1 MKQTSSAKDIHKLIS
16 TAGLLII
23 DALVLSE
30 IIAAR
35 NKEVP
40 TLSILLRSANLKKE
54 IENSWQYIIKK
65 INYQPVLQIALDVL
79 RNMSASPTLDKQL
92 RNLVELAYD
101 MASSRVL
108 LRHDLFG
115 RIYHR
120 LLLGELVKYYATY
133 YTSIPAARL
142 LARLLVNLPSTL
154 DAKDVPPKYGGE
166 PLRVVD
172 FACGSGTLLSA
183 VYKELDTLHRI
194 SSERLRIDELH
205 KYLIE
210 EGLWGFDV
218 LHHAVHLAA
227 TVLFLHNPIPV
238 DKSKLYALRLGD
250 GDGRYLGSIN
260 FLTSPKLSGDMVLA
274 GQIAGGIE
282 EVSVSKREAASIEL
296 PLFHICI
303 MNPPFT
309 RSVGGNL
316 LFGSLPKKERAALR
330 KRLSEILNEKGLAG
344 IGQAGLG
351 AVFVFLAD
359 EYLVEGGRI
368 GLVLPRAVLSG
379 VAWEKVREKLLSSY
393 HIEYIITSYEINNQ
407 WNFSENTDLSEIL
420 LVARKRRAEE
430 EAGFTIFAN
439 LWRKPKNELE
449 SIHLGSQL
457 KQLHQSAALY
467 NIENSNVSQH
477 SLKLQGAKIGEAYSA
492 RLEDLNFGVYNF
504 FSQMELNRTSIL
516 LRKGIVYTPDQG
528 IVGHVK
534 LTTLSNL
541 GAEIGPDRRQVHS
554 VFRLGDKTSQ
564 TMYKALWGYDSNTMN
579 TISQRPNAYL
589 EPVNAGQARELWSK
603 RGKLLIVERA
613 RLNTF
618 PVLAVYSD
626 EPVLS
631 NVWWPIKLDND
642 VGKFLAIWIN
652 STFGFLL
659 LSSIAEVTQGPWVDF
674 KKRYLADL
682 PVLDVNK
689 LKRHQKE
696 AFLQL
701 YDKLVYGRKIC
712 ELRFKALPEEFA
724 QPDARKIIDEEI
736 CNILGLKLNLGT
748 LYRMLSTEPMLTG

>member
-40 TLSILLRSANLKKE
+40 TLSILLQSANLKKE

-296 PLFHICI
+296 PLYHICI

-316 LFGSLPKKERAALR
+316 LFGSLPKRERAALR

-359 EYLVEGGRI
+359 KYLVEGGRI

-420 LVARKRRAEE
+420 LIARKRRAEE

-528 IVGHVK
+528 IVGHIK
-534 LTTLSNL
+534 LTTLSDL
-541 GAEIGPDRRQVHS
+541 GATIGPDVKQVHS
-554 VFRLGDKTSQ
+554 VFRRESARSFYNAFWD
-564 TMYKALWGYDSNTMN
+564 YDSNLVN
-579 TISQRPNAYL
+579 TIQQRPNSYL
-589 EPVNAGQARELWSK
+589 EPKDSRKARQLWTK
-603 RGKLLIVERA
+603 RGQLLIVERA
-613 RLNTF
+613 WLKTY
-618 PVLAVYSD
+618 PVLAIHLNNA
-626 EPVLS
+626 VLS
-631 NVWWPIKLDND
+631 NVWWPVKLDD
-642 VGKFLAIWIN
+642 ISLSKFLSVWIN

-659 LSSIAEVTQGPWVDF
+659 FSSIAEVTRGPWIKI
-674 KKRYLADL
+674 KKKYLQNMY
-682 PVLDVNK
+682 VLDINK
-689 LKRHQKE
+689 LNKHQRD
-696 AFLQL
+696 ALLQL
-701 YDKLVYGRKIC
+701 YDKQVTSAKIS
-712 ELRFKALPEEFA
+712 ELRFKAPPEEFA

>member
-40 TLSILLRSANLKKE
+40 TLSILLQSANLKKE

-528 IVGHVK
+528 IVGHIK
-534 LTTLSNL
+534 LTTLSDL
-541 GAEIGPDRRQVHS
+541 GATIGPDVKQVHS
-554 VFRLGDKTSQ
+554 VFRRESARSFYNAFWD
-564 TMYKALWGYDSNTMN
+564 YDSNLVN
-579 TISQRPNAYL
+579 TIQQRPNSYL
-589 EPVNAGQARELWSK
+589 EPKDSRKARQLWTK
-603 RGKLLIVERA
+603 RGQLLIVERA
-613 RLNTF
+613 WLKTY
-618 PVLAVYSD
+618 PVLAIHLNNA
-626 EPVLS
+626 VLS
-631 NVWWPIKLDND
+631 NVWWPVKLDD
-642 VGKFLAIWIN
+642 ISLSKFLSVWIN

-659 LSSIAEVTQGPWVDF
+659 FSSIAEVTRGPWIKI
-674 KKRYLADL
+674 KKKYLQNMY
-682 PVLDVNK
+682 VLDINK
-689 LKRHQKE
+689 LNKHQRD
-696 AFLQL
+696 ALLQL
-701 YDKLVYGRKIC
+701 YDKQVASAKIS
-712 ELRFKALPEEFA
+712 ELRFKAPPEEFA

>member
-40 TLSILLRSANLKKE
+40 TLSILLQSANLKKE

-316 LFGSLPKKERAALR
+316 LFGSLPKRERAALR

-359 EYLVEGGRI
+359 KYLVEGGRI

-420 LVARKRRAEE
+420 LIARKRRAEE

-457 KQLHQSAALY
+457 KHLHQSAALY

-528 IVGHVK
+528 IVGHIK
-534 LTTLSNL
+534 LTTLSDL
-541 GAEIGPDRRQVHS
+541 GATIGPDVKQVHS
-554 VFRLGDKTSQ
+554 VFRRESARSFYNAFWD
-564 TMYKALWGYDSNTMN
+564 YDSNLVN
-579 TISQRPNAYL
+579 TIQQRPNSYL
-589 EPVNAGQARELWSK
+589 EPKDSRKARQLWTK
-603 RGKLLIVERA
+603 RGQLLIVERA
-613 RLNTF
+613 WLKTY
-618 PVLAVYSD
+618 PVLAIHLNNA
-626 EPVLS
+626 VLS
-631 NVWWPIKLDND
+631 NVWWPVKLDD
-642 VGKFLAIWIN
+642 ISLSKFLSVWIN

-659 LSSIAEVTQGPWVDF
+659 FSSIAEVTRGPWIKI
-674 KKRYLADL
+674 KKKYLQNMY
-682 PVLDVNK
+682 VLDINK
-689 LKRHQKE
+689 LNKHQRD
-696 AFLQL
+696 ALLQL
-701 YDKLVYGRKIC
+701 YDKQVASAKIS

>member
-35 NKEVP
+35 RKEVP
-40 TLSILLRSANLKKE
+40 TLSILLQSANLKKE

-316 LFGSLPKKERAALR
+316 LFGSLPKRERAALR

-359 EYLVEGGRI
+359 KYLVEGGRI

-393 HIEYIITSYEINNQ
+393 HTEYIITSYEINNQ

-457 KQLHQSAALY
+457 KHLHQSAALY

-528 IVGHVK
+528 IVGHIK
-534 LTTLSNL
+534 LTTLSDL
-541 GAEIGPDRRQVHS
+541 GATIGPDVKQVHS
-554 VFRLGDKTSQ
+554 VFRRESARSFYNAFWD
-564 TMYKALWGYDSNTMN
+564 YDSNLVN
-579 TISQRPNAYL
+579 TIQQRPNSYL
-589 EPVNAGQARELWSK
+589 EPKDSRKARQLWTK
-603 RGKLLIVERA
+603 RGQLLIVERA
-613 RLNTF
+613 WLKTY
-618 PVLAVYSD
+618 PVLAIHLNNA
-626 EPVLS
+626 VLS
-631 NVWWPIKLDND
+631 NVWWPVKLDD
-642 VGKFLAIWIN
+642 ISLSKFLSVWIN

-659 LSSIAEVTQGPWVDF
+659 FSSIAEVTRGPWIKI
-674 KKRYLADL
+674 KKKYLQNMY
-682 PVLDVNK
+682 VLDINK
-689 LKRHQKE
+689 LNKHQRD
-696 AFLQL
+696 ALLQL
-701 YDKLVYGRKIC
+701 YDKQVASAKIS

>member
-35 NKEVP
+35 RKEVP
-40 TLSILLRSANLKKE
+40 TLSILLQSANLKKE
-54 IENSWQYIIKK
+54 IENSWQYIIEK

-316 LFGSLPKKERAALR
+316 LFGSLPKRERAALR

-359 EYLVEGGRI
+359 KYLVEGGRI

-420 LVARKRRAEE
+420 LIARKRRAEE

-528 IVGHVK
+528 IVGHIK
-534 LTTLSNL
+534 LTTLSDL
-541 GAEIGPDRRQVHS
+541 GATIGPDVKQVHS
-554 VFRLGDKTSQ
+554 VFRRESARSFYNAFWD
-564 TMYKALWGYDSNTMN
+564 YDSNLVN
-579 TISQRPNAYL
+579 TIQQRPNSYL
-589 EPVNAGQARELWSK
+589 EPKDSRKARQLWTK
-603 RGKLLIVERA
+603 RGQLLIVERA
-613 RLNTF
+613 WLKTY
-618 PVLAVYSD
+618 PVLAIHLNNA
-626 EPVLS
+626 VLS
-631 NVWWPIKLDND
+631 NVWWPVKLDD
-642 VGKFLAIWIN
+642 ISLSKFLSVWIN

-659 LSSIAEVTQGPWVDF
+659 FSSIAEVTRGPWIKI
-674 KKRYLADL
+674 KKKYLQNMY
-682 PVLDVNK
+682 VLDINK
-689 LKRHQKE
+689 LNKHQRD
-696 AFLQL
+696 ALLQL
-701 YDKLVYGRKIC
+701 YDKQVASAKIS

>member
-40 TLSILLRSANLKKE
+40 TLSILLQSANLKKE

-528 IVGHVK
+528 IVGHIK
-534 LTTLSNL
+534 LTTLSDL
-541 GAEIGPDRRQVHS
+541 GATIGPDVKQVHS
-554 VFRLGDKTSQ
+554 VFRRESARSFYNAFWD
-564 TMYKALWGYDSNTMN
+564 YDSNLVN
-579 TISQRPNAYL
+579 TIQQRPNSYL
-589 EPVNAGQARELWSK
+589 EPKDSRKARQLWTK
-603 RGKLLIVERA
+603 RGQLLIVERA
-613 RLNTF
+613 WLKTY
-618 PVLAVYSD
+618 PVLAIHLNNA
-626 EPVLS
+626 VLS
-631 NVWWPIKLDND
+631 NVWWPVKLDD
-642 VGKFLAIWIN
+642 ISLSKFLSVWIN

-659 LSSIAEVTQGPWVDF
+659 FSSIAEVTRGPWIKI
-674 KKRYLADL
+674 KKKYLQNMY
-682 PVLDVNK
+682 VLDINK
-689 LKRHQKE
+689 LNKHQRD
-696 AFLQL
+696 ALLQL
-701 YDKLVYGRKIC
+701 YDKQVTSAKIS
-712 ELRFKALPEEFA
+712 ELRFKSPPEEFA

>member
-35 NKEVP
+35 RKEVP
-40 TLSILLRSANLKKE
+40 TLSILLQSANLKKE

-79 RNMSASPTLDKQL
+79 RNMSASPTFDKQL

-359 EYLVEGGRI
+359 KYLVEGGRI

-420 LVARKRRAEE
+420 LIARKRRAEE
-430 EAGFTIFAN
+430 EAVFTIFAN

-457 KQLHQSAALY
+457 KHLHQSAALY

-528 IVGHVK
+528 IVGHIK
-534 LTTLSNL
+534 LTTLSDL
-541 GAEIGPDRRQVHS
+541 GATIGPDVKQVHS
-554 VFRLGDKTSQ
+554 VFRRESARSFYNAFWD
-564 TMYKALWGYDSNTMN
+564 YDSNLVN
-579 TISQRPNAYL
+579 TIQQRPNSYL
-589 EPVNAGQARELWSK
+589 EPKDSRKARQLLTK
-603 RGKLLIVERA
+603 RGQLLIVERA
-613 RLNTF
+613 WLKTY
-618 PVLAVYSD
+618 PVLAIHLNNA
-626 EPVLS
+626 VLS
-631 NVWWPIKLDND
+631 NVWWPVKLDD
-642 VGKFLAIWIN
+642 ISLSKFLSVWIN

-659 LSSIAEVTQGPWVDF
+659 FSSIAEVTRGPWIKI
-674 KKRYLADL
+674 KKKYLQNMY
-682 PVLDVNK
+682 VLDINK
-689 LKRHQKE
+689 LNKHQRD
-696 AFLQL
+696 ALLQL
-701 YDKLVYGRKIC
+701 YDKQVTSAKIS
-712 ELRFKALPEEFA
+712 ELRFKAPPEEFA

>member
-40 TLSILLRSANLKKE
+40 TLSILLQSANLKKE
-54 IENSWQYIIKK
+54 IENSWQYIIEK

-528 IVGHVK
+528 IVGHIK
-534 LTTLSNL
+534 LTTLSDL
-541 GAEIGPDRRQVHS
+541 GATIGPDVKQVHS
-554 VFRLGDKTSQ
+554 VFRRESARSFYNAFWD
-564 TMYKALWGYDSNTMN
+564 YDSNLVN
-579 TISQRPNAYL
+579 TIQQRPNSYL
-589 EPVNAGQARELWSK
+589 EPKDSRKARQLWTK
-603 RGKLLIVERA
+603 RGQLLIVERA
-613 RLNTF
+613 WLKTY
-618 PVLAVYSD
+618 PVLAIHLNNA
-626 EPVLS
+626 VLS
-631 NVWWPIKLDND
+631 NVWWPVKLDD
-642 VGKFLAIWIN
+642 ISLSKFLSVWIN

-659 LSSIAEVTQGPWVDF
+659 FSSIAEVTRGPWIKI
-674 KKRYLADL
+674 KKKYLQNMY
-682 PVLDVNK
+682 VLDINK
-689 LKRHQKE
+689 LNKHQRD
-696 AFLQL
+696 ALLQL
-701 YDKLVYGRKIC
+701 YDKQVTSAKIS

>member
-40 TLSILLRSANLKKE
+40 TLSILLQSANLKKE

-154 DAKDVPPKYGGE
+154 DAKDIPPKYGGE

-528 IVGHVK
+528 IVGHIK
-534 LTTLSNL
+534 LTTLSDL
-541 GAEIGPDRRQVHS
+541 GATIGPDVKQVHS
-554 VFRLGDKTSQ
+554 VFRRESARSFYNAFWD
-564 TMYKALWGYDSNTMN
+564 YDSNLVN
-579 TISQRPNAYL
+579 TIQQRPNSYL
-589 EPVNAGQARELWSK
+589 EPKDSRKARQLWTK
-603 RGKLLIVERA
+603 RGQLLIVERA
-613 RLNTF
+613 WLKTY
-618 PVLAVYSD
+618 PVLAIHLNNA
-626 EPVLS
+626 VLS
-631 NVWWPIKLDND
+631 NVWWPVKLDD
-642 VGKFLAIWIN
+642 ISLSKFLSVWIN

-659 LSSIAEVTQGPWVDF
+659 FSSIAEVTRGPWIKI
-674 KKRYLADL
+674 KKKYLQNMY
-682 PVLDVNK
+682 VLDINK
-689 LKRHQKE
+689 LNKHQRD
-696 AFLQL
+696 ALLQL
-701 YDKLVYGRKIC
+701 YDKQVASAKIS

>member
-40 TLSILLRSANLKKE
+40 TLSILLQSANLKKE

-359 EYLVEGGRI
+359 KYLVEGGRI

-528 IVGHVK
+528 IVGHIK
-534 LTTLSNL
+534 LTTLSDL
-541 GAEIGPDRRQVHS
+541 GATIGPDVKQVHS
-554 VFRLGDKTSQ
+554 VFRRESARSFYNAFWD
-564 TMYKALWGYDSNTMN
+564 YDSNLVN
-579 TISQRPNAYL
+579 TIQQRPNSYL
-589 EPVNAGQARELWSK
+589 EPKDSRKARQLWTK
-603 RGKLLIVERA
+603 RGQLLIVERA
-613 RLNTF
+613 WLKTY
-618 PVLAVYSD
+618 PVLAIHLNNA
-626 EPVLS
+626 VLS
-631 NVWWPIKLDND
+631 NVWWPVKLDD
-642 VGKFLAIWIN
+642 ISLSKFLSVWIN

-659 LSSIAEVTQGPWVDF
+659 FSSIAEVTRGPWIKI
-674 KKRYLADL
+674 KKKYLQNMY
-682 PVLDVNK
+682 VLDINK
-689 LKRHQKE
+689 LNKHQRD
-696 AFLQL
+696 ALLQL
-701 YDKLVYGRKIC
+701 YDKQVTSAKIS
-712 ELRFKALPEEFA
+712 ELRFKAPPEEFA

>member
-40 TLSILLRSANLKKE
+40 TLSILLQSANLKKE

-316 LFGSLPKKERAALR
+316 LFGSLPKKERTALR

-457 KQLHQSAALY
+457 KHLHQSAALY

-528 IVGHVK
+528 IVGHIK
-534 LTTLSNL
+534 LTTLSDL
-541 GAEIGPDRRQVHS
+541 GATIGPDVKQVHS
-554 VFRLGDKTSQ
+554 VFRRESARSFYNAFWD
-564 TMYKALWGYDSNTMN
+564 YDSNLVN
-579 TISQRPNAYL
+579 TIQQRPNSYL
-589 EPVNAGQARELWSK
+589 EPKDSRKARQLWTK
-603 RGKLLIVERA
+603 RGQLLIVERA
-613 RLNTF
+613 WLKTY
-618 PVLAVYSD
+618 PVLAIHLNNA
-626 EPVLS
+626 VLS
-631 NVWWPIKLDND
+631 NVWWPVKLDD
-642 VGKFLAIWIN
+642 ISLSKFLSVWIN

-659 LSSIAEVTQGPWVDF
+659 FSSIAEVTRGPWIKI
-674 KKRYLADL
+674 KKKYLQNMY
-682 PVLDVNK
+682 VLDINK
-689 LKRHQKE
+689 LNKHQRD
-696 AFLQL
+696 ALLQL
-701 YDKLVYGRKIC
+701 YDKQVTSAKIS

>member
-40 TLSILLRSANLKKE
+40 TLSILLQSANLKKE

-316 LFGSLPKKERAALR
+316 LFGSLPKRERAALR

-528 IVGHVK
+528 IVGHIK
-534 LTTLSNL
+534 LTTLSDL
-541 GAEIGPDRRQVHS
+541 GATIGPDVKQVHS
-554 VFRLGDKTSQ
+554 VFRRESARSFYNAFWD
-564 TMYKALWGYDSNTMN
+564 YDSNLVN
-579 TISQRPNAYL
+579 TIQQRPNSYL
-589 EPVNAGQARELWSK
+589 EPKDSRKARQLWTK
-603 RGKLLIVERA
+603 RGQLLIVERA
-613 RLNTF
+613 WLKTY
-618 PVLAVYSD
+618 PVLAIHLNNA
-626 EPVLS
+626 VLS
-631 NVWWPIKLDND
+631 NVWWPVKLDD
-642 VGKFLAIWIN
+642 ISLSKFLSVWIN

-659 LSSIAEVTQGPWVDF
+659 FSSIAEVTRGPWIKI
-674 KKRYLADL
+674 KKKYLQNMY
-682 PVLDVNK
+682 VLDINK
-689 LKRHQKE
+689 LNKHQRD
-696 AFLQL
+696 ALLQL
-701 YDKLVYGRKIC
+701 YDKQVASAKIS

>member
-40 TLSILLRSANLKKE
+40 TLSILLQSANLKKE
-54 IENSWQYIIKK
+54 IENSWQYIIEK

-154 DAKDVPPKYGGE
+154 DAKDIPPKYGGE

-528 IVGHVK
+528 IVGHIK
-534 LTTLSNL
+534 LTTLSDL
-541 GAEIGPDRRQVHS
+541 GATIGPDVKQVHS
-554 VFRLGDKTSQ
+554 VFRRESARSFYNAFWD
-564 TMYKALWGYDSNTMN
+564 YDSNLVN
-579 TISQRPNAYL
+579 TIQQRPNSYL
-589 EPVNAGQARELWSK
+589 EPKDSRKARQLWTK
-603 RGKLLIVERA
+603 RGQLLIVERA
-613 RLNTF
+613 WLKTY
-618 PVLAVYSD
+618 PVLAIHLNNA
-626 EPVLS
+626 VLS
-631 NVWWPIKLDND
+631 NVWWPVKLDD
-642 VGKFLAIWIN
+642 ISLSKFLSVWIN

-659 LSSIAEVTQGPWVDF
+659 FSSIAEVTRGPWIKI
-674 KKRYLADL
+674 KKKYLQNMY
-682 PVLDVNK
+682 VLDINK
-689 LKRHQKE
+689 LNKHQRD
-696 AFLQL
+696 ALLQL
-701 YDKLVYGRKIC
+701 YDKQVTSAKIS
-712 ELRFKALPEEFA
+712 ELRFKAPPEEFA

>member
-40 TLSILLRSANLKKE
+40 TLSILLQSANLKKE

-420 LVARKRRAEE
+420 LVARKRRTEE

-528 IVGHVK
+528 IVGHIK
-534 LTTLSNL
+534 LTTLSDL
-541 GAEIGPDRRQVHS
+541 GATIGPDVKQVHS
-554 VFRLGDKTSQ
+554 VFRRESARSFYNAFWD
-564 TMYKALWGYDSNTMN
+564 YDSNLVN
-579 TISQRPNAYL
+579 TIQQRPNSYL
-589 EPVNAGQARELWSK
+589 EPKDSRKARQLWTK
-603 RGKLLIVERA
+603 RGQLLIVERA
-613 RLNTF
+613 WLKTY
-618 PVLAVYSD
+618 PVLAIHLNNA
-626 EPVLS
+626 VLS
-631 NVWWPIKLDND
+631 NVWWPVKLDD
-642 VGKFLAIWIN
+642 ISLSKFLSVWIN

-659 LSSIAEVTQGPWVDF
+659 FSSIAEVTRGPWIKI
-674 KKRYLADL
+674 KKKYLQNMY
-682 PVLDVNK
+682 VLDTNK
-689 LKRHQKE
+689 LNKHQRD
-696 AFLQL
+696 ALLQL
-701 YDKLVYGRKIC
+701 YDKQVTSAKIS

>member
-40 TLSILLRSANLKKE
+40 TLSILLQSANLKKE

-420 LVARKRRAEE
+420 LIARKRRAEE

-528 IVGHVK
+528 IVGHIK
-534 LTTLSNL
+534 LTTLSDL
-541 GAEIGPDRRQVHS
+541 GATIGPDVKQVHS
-554 VFRLGDKTSQ
+554 VFRRESARSFYNAFWD
-564 TMYKALWGYDSNTMN
+564 YDSNLVN
-579 TISQRPNAYL
+579 TIQQRPNSYL
-589 EPVNAGQARELWSK
+589 EPKDSRKARQLWTK
-603 RGKLLIVERA
+603 RGQLLIVERA
-613 RLNTF
+613 WLKTY
-618 PVLAVYSD
+618 PVLAIHLNNA
-626 EPVLS
+626 VLS
-631 NVWWPIKLDND
+631 NVWWPVKLDD
-642 VGKFLAIWIN
+642 ISLSKFLSVWIN

-659 LSSIAEVTQGPWVDF
+659 FSSIAEVTRGPWIKI
-674 KKRYLADL
+674 KKKYLQNMY
-682 PVLDVNK
+682 VLDINK
-689 LKRHQKE
+689 LNKHQRD
-696 AFLQL
+696 ALLQL
-701 YDKLVYGRKIC
+701 YDKQVTSAKIS
-712 ELRFKALPEEFA
+712 ELRFKAPPEEFA